1 MEYEWLKFIHILSST
16 ILFGTGV
23 GSAFY
28 MYRANLSRDVPSI
41 YFAAKNVVL
50 ADWLFTTPT
59 VIIQPLTGL
68 LLMYIGGFDLN
79 DPWIIGSFAL
89 YFLAGIC
96 WVPVVWLQM
105 RMRDMAKEAHRT
117 HTKLSDLYWKYERW
131 WFWLGVIAFPAM
143 VIVFHFMVFKPV

>member
-1 MEYEWLKFIHILSST
+1 MEYQWLKFIHILSST
-16 ILFGTGV
+16 VLFGTGV

-28 MYRANLSRDVPSI
+28 MYRANLSKDVPSI

-68 LLMYIGGFDLN
+68 LLMYIGGFDLY

-105 RMRDMAKEAHRT
+105 RMRDMAKEAHRSN
-117 HTKLSDLYWKYERW
+117 TKLSDLYWKYERW

-143 VIVFHFMVFKPV
+143 VIVFHFMVFKAV